1 MKKIAAVILTIGM
14 SLNFGVLARAQE
26 GTGGYQ
32 SIFSLGVGARQLGM
46 GGASVALPLDA
57 TTIYW
62 NPAGMEEI
70 QRANL
75 VAFYSSLF
83 LGTSYNFVGFVYPT
97 LSMGTFGIGMSRIAT
112 GGIVHRDFHYVDL
125 GTFSYDQE
133 EFYIS
138 YAKEVRSLF
147 NAGASIKVERQVI
160 GQDAGVGFGVDV
172 SLFYRPDFGM
182 PYLKNTKVGLIY
194 QNAYAPR
201 IKLRQS
207 IDYMPSMLRLGVA
220 RSFYFSNTLSPF
232 VVAMDI
238 QKGDQ
243 MPFRLSVG
251 AEYTYNGQAM
261 VRLGAN
267 SRGLTF
273 GAGAIYRQF
282 QVDYSYGRIDSK
294 GVLGGSH
301 RLSLIVNFGKSRAE
315 KLEFLAAQR
324 QREIEEQIARENARR
339 RQAQIKKLL
348 QEGHD
353 LYSNKQYFQALV
365 KFQQVLELDKA
376 NPEALDMVDETK
388 ARMDEIREKEMQ
400 QQLSKI
406 QVERQRKE
414 VQKFVETHVNKG
426 LDYMKQG
433 DYVKAINEWNLALQR
448 QPNSEQI
455 KGYIANAK
463 KELMNRINKMIVKA
477 DELARKGKY
486 GEADQLLRQA
496 LLLSEND
503 AVRQEQIRK
512 RIAQL
517 ETQLNVYDYYQQGL
531 VAYRSENWQ
540 EAMKNFEKALKLNP
554 KNPKIRAYYKDA
566 ERHALARDQQMTPE
580 MLEKFNNGVK
590 LYVDDRLEEAIKVWE
605 DLLKE
610 QPYNKKIIDAIDSAK
625 KQLKERRKA
634 HSK

>member
-1 MKKIAAVILTIGM
+1 MMKIRVGILAIGIGLILSVAAL
-14 SLNFGVLARAQE
+14 AQE
-26 GTGGYQ
+26 ATGGYQ
-32 SIFSLGVGARQLGM
+32 SIFSMGVGARQLGM
-46 GGASVALPLDA
+46 GGASVAFPIDA
-57 TTIYW
+57 TTVYW

-75 VAFYSSLF
+75 AAFYATLF

-97 LSMGTFGIGMSRIAT
+97 LNIGTFGLGVSRIAT
-112 GGIVHRDFHYVDL
+112 GGIVRRDFHYVDL

-133 EFYIS
+133 EFYLS
-138 YAKEVRSLF
+138 YAKEIRNLF
-147 NAGASIKVERQVI
+147 NAGASVKVERQVI
-160 GQDAGVGFGVDV
+160 GLDSGVGFGVDLA
-172 SLFYRPDFGM
+172 LFYRPDFGSV
-182 PYLKNTKVGLIY
+182 YLKNTKIGLIY

-207 IDYMPSMLRLGVA
+207 IDYMPSMLRVGVA
-220 RSFYFSNTLSPF
+220 RSFYFTNTLSPF
-232 VVAMDI
+232 VISMDI

-243 MPFRLSVG
+243 MPFRLNFG

-261 VRLGAN
+261 IRLGAN
-267 SRGLTF
+267 NRGLTF
-273 GAGAIYRQF
+273 GAGAVYKQF
-282 QVDYSYGRIDSK
+282 QVDYAYGRVDSR

-301 RLSLIVNFGKSRAE
+301 RLSLVVNFGKSRAE

-324 QREIEEQIARENARR
+324 QKEIEEQIARENARR
-339 RQAQIKKLL
+339 REAQIKKLL
-348 QEGHD
+348 QEGQD
-353 LYSNKQYFQALV
+353 LFSSGQYFQALV

-400 QQLSKI
+400 QELSKI
-406 QVERQRKE
+406 QVERQRKD
-414 VQKFVETHVNKG
+414 VEAYVEAHVNKG

-455 KGYIANAK
+455 KGYITNAR
-463 KELMNRINKMIVKA
+463 KELLNRINKMIAKA

-503 AVRQEQIRK
+503 AARQEEIRK

-531 VAYRSENWQ
+531 VAYRSENWK
-540 EAMKNFEKALKLNP
+540 EAMINFEKALKLNP
-554 KNPKIRAYYKDA
+554 KDPKIRAYYQDA
-566 ERHALARDQQMTPE
+566 ERHALARDQKMTPE
-580 MLEKFNNGVK
+580 MLEKFNTGVK